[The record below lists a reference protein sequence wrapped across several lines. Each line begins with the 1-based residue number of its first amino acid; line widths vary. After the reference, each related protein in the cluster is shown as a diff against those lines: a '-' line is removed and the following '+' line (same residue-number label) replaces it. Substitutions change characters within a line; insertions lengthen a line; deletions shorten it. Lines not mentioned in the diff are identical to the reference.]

1 MQWKAP
7 VHTQYSMD
15 GRLVARKE
23 VYLHALGII
32 DAARQII
39 PAAPAF
45 VHDAV
50 RVMSGRLIVMHYT
63 HSIS

>member
-1 MQWKAP
+1 MHLASLMQP
-7 VHTQYSMD
+7 DRSFPLPLQ
-15 GRLVARKE
+15 
-23 VYLHALGII
+23 
-32 DAARQII
+32 
-39 PAAPAF
+39 F